1 MVPPRFLLRASLPAA
16 GLGRPVP
23 LAKSRFGMPDSAM
36 LTGSYR
42 KRLEADL
49 VRWVGEGLL
58 SADSAA
64 AIRRSLAKE
73 GGFRLPALLGMFGG
87 LLIASSVAAFVAAN
101 WEEIPRVAKLIMI
114 ACGIVAALGI
124 SARLE
129 RRGSRSGA
137 DSASTCGV
145 LVFAAGVAL
154 VGQMYHL
161 PTDWA
166 GGALL
171 IAIGALAVALLQR
184 SNGALAIALVAIC
197 AWTAGRWDET
207 RGALQPGFFVL
218 YLPAVWLAL
227 SSSKRAIHHLTVLAL
242 GLWLSLL
249 PGYWFGPSYSFDF
262 GLLAYALAVSV
273 VYVALGALA
282 IDRGGPALVTA
293 CLPWG
298 LMGMVVILCVE
309 LVRILDDELGQ
320 AGHAIRLNYVAYA
333 FAIAALGTVLGVAR
347 DKRFAWPLSAALLLS
362 LLVPLVFWSGT
373 GVALLGKV
381 FAASLILLAAIALVV
396 AGAGG
401 GMRRLTTAGAA
412 LFGITV
418 LILLWQTVGT
428 LLHQSLFFLVAGAV
442 LLALASAAR
451 RLFARLHRP
460 AGGEAA

>member
-1 MVPPRFLLRASLPAA
+1 
-16 GLGRPVP
+16 
-23 LAKSRFGMPDSAM
+23 M

-64 AIRRSLAKE
+64 AIRRSLVKE
-73 GGFRLPALLGMFGG
+73 GGFKLPALLGMFGG

-101 WEEIPRVAKLIMI
+101 WEEIPRVAKLVMI

-129 RRGSRSGA
+129 SRGSRSGA

-161 PTDWA
+161 PTDWP
-166 GGALL
+166 GGSLL
-171 IAIGALAVALLQR
+171 IAIGALAVAVLQR

-197 AWTAGRWDET
+197 AWTVGRWDET
-207 RGALQPGFFVL
+207 RGALQPGFFLL
-218 YLPAVWLAL
+218 YLPALWLAL
-227 SSSKRAIHHLTVLAL
+227 SSGKRAVHHLAVLAL

-249 PGYWFGPSYSFDF
+249 PGHWLGDSYSFDF
-262 GLLAYALAVSV
+262 GLLAYALAISV
-273 VYVALGALA
+273 AYVAVGALA
-282 IDRGGPALVTA
+282 MDRGGPSLLTA

-298 LMGMVVILCVE
+298 LLGLVAMLCAE
-309 LVRILDDELGQ
+309 LIRILDNELAR
-320 AGHAIRLNYVAYA
+320 AGSAIWLNYVAYA
-333 FAIAALGTVLGVAR
+333 FAIAGVLAVVGLAR
-347 DKRFAWPLSAALLLS
+347 DKRFAWPLGGALLLS

-373 GVALLGKV
+373 GLALPGKV
-381 FAASLILLAAIALVV
+381 FAASLILITAIALVA
-396 AGAGG
+396 AGATG
-401 GMRRLTTAGAA
+401 GMRRLTTAGAG

-451 RLFARLHRP
+451 RLFARLTRTTS
-460 AGGEAA
+460 GEAA